1 MILTEQELKKYKRPY
16 FQGREKNYN
25 RDKAYFQNKDFL
37 TTNFIYAA
45 FYAKKD
51 GIITEYD
58 LNENINIFNA
68 RCKSDYKKLIDYNN
82 KYNLSMPEDTLYK
95 LKNEDWCYVLLGSKF
110 RDIFINIVIDLGYD
124 GFFNFEFSNAMNRE
138 YTLTNKFILDFKCGP
153 SIGVLNKNAFTIKR
167 TYNGI
172 KEFNQVENLEK
183 YKNQEKDAFS
193 SIYNF
198 LINDQHLT
206 KEEILKYFKQ
216 DSILLTDEELKDLL
230 FSGDFEKIYNESNSA
245 FWTKE
250 RFNELIPWL
259 NRSKNDFN

>member
-25 RDKAYFQNKDFL
+25 RDKAYFKNRDFL

-51 GIITEYD
+51 GVITEYD
-58 LNENINIFNA
+58 LKENINIFNA
-68 RCKSDYKKLIDYNN
+68 RCKTDFNKLINYN
-82 KYNLSMPEDTLYK
+82 KVNLQVPEETLYK
-95 LKNEDWCYVLLGSKF
+95 LKNEDWCYVLLGSNF
-110 RDIFINIVIDLGYD
+110 REIFIEAVIKLGYD

-138 YTLTNKFILDFKCGP
+138 YAIANKFILDFKCGP
-153 SIGVLNKNAFTIKR
+153 AIGVLNKNAFTIKR

-193 SIYNF
+193 STYNF
-198 LINDQHLT
+198 LINNKHLT

-230 FSGDFEKIYNESNSA
+230 FSGDFEKIYNESKSA

-250 RFNELIPWL
+250 KFEELMPWL
-259 NRSKNDFN
+259 SRRRDDSN